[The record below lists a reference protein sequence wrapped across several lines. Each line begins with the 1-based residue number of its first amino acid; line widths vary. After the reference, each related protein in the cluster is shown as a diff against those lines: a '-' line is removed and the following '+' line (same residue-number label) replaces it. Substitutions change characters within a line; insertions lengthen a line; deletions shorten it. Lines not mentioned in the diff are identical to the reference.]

1 VLTYYSFNFGLRIW
15 DVELSTGNPLMD
27 ILICCKAWGGGWVM
41 SQDDEPLFR
50 VPLERK
56 HLYVPPFKVVIEE
69 SQISTIE
76 IQGSAKSG
84 QNTST
89 KSSWEN

>member
-1 VLTYYSFNFGLRIW
+1 
-15 DVELSTGNPLMD
+15 
-27 ILICCKAWGGGWVM
+27 M